1 MERKDLLV
9 KLEKKR
15 DALEEKM
22 DELDCM
28 IDALNEQ
35 KTLDA

>member
-1 MERKDLLV
+1 MEKKDLLK
-9 KLEKKR
+9 KLEKKKV
-15 DALEEKM
+15 ALEEKL

-35 KTLDA
+35 KILP